1 MCLPKTFPHNS
12 LENRSVKCPI
22 NSSIVTQTDRW
33 MADLLL
39 NENNRYG
46 QSTCKKTF
54 CHIISK
60 PNRFLWPLSHFLAPH
75 TSTVV
80 RTTST
85 ETKSWPR
92 LECFKTKTSPR
103 LLGVESKSRPRLRL
117 SQAKTHRALHCIQHN
132 PMRNMLTRI
141 FINGSERYTFASNY
155 KLKRPLIHLFYGDIQ
170 YTCMYVSS
178 KCTMTNHVI
187 IN

>member
-1 MCLPKTFPHNS
+1 MPSKTFPHNS

-33 MADLLL
+33 IADLLL
-39 NENNRYG
+39 NENNHYG

-60 PNRFLWPLSHFLAPH
+60 SNRFLWPLSHFLAPH

-132 PMRNMLTRI
+132 PMWNMLTRI

-155 KLKRPLIHLFYGDIQ
+155 KLSVPSFTSFMAIYSIHA
-170 YTCMYVSS
+170 CMYPVSVPWQ
-178 KCTMTNHVI
+178 TT
-187 IN
+187 